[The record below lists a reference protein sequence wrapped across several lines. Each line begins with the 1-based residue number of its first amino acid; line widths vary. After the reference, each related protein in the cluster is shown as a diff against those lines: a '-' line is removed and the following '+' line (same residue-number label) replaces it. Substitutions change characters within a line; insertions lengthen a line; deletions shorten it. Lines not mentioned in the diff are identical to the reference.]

1 MGRPVDKEK
10 RREVCKQAVEFLRE
24 NGLNTST
31 SALAEGIGIK
41 RPTLLYYFPERVLLF
56 EQALAD
62 LLAEQAVFVVERL
75 LQHDHPI
82 DQLYAQV
89 RAVHEFH
96 HERETRVLF
105 LTQALAVAGTER
117 TRHIVEIG
125 NQAFEVHRQA
135 LGKRIRTGIESGII
149 YPCDPDALIRICRA
163 AIDGLMVQRVMTACD
178 LAPVHQLLW
187 EGLLQPLKRNPQ
199 DQEQNTH

>member
-1 MGRPVDKEK
+1 MGRPVDKQK
-10 RREVCKQAVEFLRE
+10 RQEICSQAIEFLKE

-41 RPTLLYYFPERVLLF
+41 RPTLLYYFPERALLF
-56 EQALAD
+56 EQGLAN
-62 LLAEQAVFVVERL
+62 LLAEQAVFVVGRIS
-75 LQHDHPI
+75 QHTHPI

-96 HERETRVLF
+96 HDRETRVLF

-125 NQAFEVHRQA
+125 NQAFEAHRQA
-135 LGKRIRTGIESGII
+135 LTKRIREGIDAGII
-149 YPCDPDALIRICRA
+149 HPCSPDALIRICRA
-163 AIDGLMVQRVMTACD
+163 AIDGLMVQRVMTGCD
-178 LAPVHQLLW
+178 LAPVHALLW
-187 EGLLQPLKRNPQ
+187 EGLLQPLKRIPENN
-199 DQEQNTH
+199 D

>member
-1 MGRPVDKEK
+1 MGRPVDTEK
-10 RREVCKQAVEFLRE
+10 RGEICRKAVEFLRE
-24 NGLNTST
+24 QGLNTSM
-31 SALAEGIGIK
+31 AKLAEGLGIK
-41 RPTLLYYFPERVLLF
+41 RPTLLYYFPDRVAIF

-62 LLAEQAVFVVERL
+62 LLAEQAVFVVGRL
-75 LQHDHPI
+75 MEHDHPI

-105 LTQALAVAGTER
+105 LTQALAVGGSER

-125 NQAFEVHRQA
+125 NQAFAAHRQA
-135 LGKRIRTGIESGII
+135 LTKRIRDGIEAGII
-149 YPCDPDALIRICRA
+149 HPCDPDSLIRICRA
-163 AIDGLMVQRVMTACD
+163 AIDGLMVQRVMTGCE

-187 EGLLQPLKRNPQ
+187 EGLLQPLKREPQ
-199 DQEQNTH
+199 D